1 MKKGIAMVTAFALL
15 LLVAVP
21 VFALA
26 APNGNGFAT
35 TGGNLLDT
43 LAKLLG
49 MTPSDIQTERI
60 QGKSMVQIAE
70 EKGVTEEKLM
80 EAALAARKAQIDQ
93 LVKDGKIT
101 QAQADYMLTQM
112 KTRIKANL
120 ERTTVGKP
128 GWAGKRGNG
137 QGMNGSGFG
146 KGMNNGM
153 GNKAGNAGVCP
164 YVQP

>member
-1 MKKGIAMVTAFALL
+1 MKKGIVMVTALALL
-15 LLVAVP
+15 LVVAVP

-80 EAALAARKAQIDQ
+80 EEALAARKAQIDQ

-112 KTRIKANL
+112 ETRMKANL
-120 ERTTVGKP
+120 ERTTLGKP
-128 GWAGKRGNG
+128 DWAGKRGNG
-137 QGMNGSGFG
+137 LSMSGSGFG
-146 KGMNNGM
+146 KGINNGM
-153 GNKAGNAGVCP
+153 GNKAANAGVCP
-164 YVQP
+164 YVQQ